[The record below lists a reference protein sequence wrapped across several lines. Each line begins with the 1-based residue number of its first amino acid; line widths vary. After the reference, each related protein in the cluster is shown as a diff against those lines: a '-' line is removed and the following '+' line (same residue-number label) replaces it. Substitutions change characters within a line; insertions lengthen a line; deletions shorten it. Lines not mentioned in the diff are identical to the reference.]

1 MQQLRKRFFGNT
13 MEEEV
18 IEIGS
23 PFAAKRVILLHG
35 LTGTAT
41 FIRPV
46 AEYLYRRLG
55 ESYSFIL
62 PTAQIIKVKQFNGEP
77 VHAWFDVKS
86 SDFRREADVGGI
98 FASSDRIASLIRKEI
113 SQGVSPKDIYLGG
126 FSQGGVIALTTALL
140 EPLAVG
146 GVFALSSYLPLEDQ
160 LTSQMTDASK
170 DVPIF
175 QAVSLKDE
183 FISQEMSYKASEY
196 LRKRGNAVL
205 VKRYDMKHEIR
216 NRELDDIINWMESLA
231 C

>member
-41 FIRPV
+41 VIRPV

-86 SDFRREADVGGI
+86 SDFRREVDVGGI

-113 SQGVSPKDIYLGG
+113 SQGVSPKGG

-140 EPLAVG
+140 EPFAVG

>member
-41 FIRPV
+41 VIRPV

-77 VHAWFDVKS
+77 VHAWFDVKT
-86 SDFRREADVGGI
+86 SDFRREVDVGGI

-140 EPLAVG
+140 EPFAVG

-183 FISQEMSYKASEY
+183 FISQEMSYNVNFQRFSTPYPEVA
-196 LRKRGNAVL
+196 
-205 VKRYDMKHEIR
+205 
-216 NRELDDIINWMESLA
+216 
-231 C
+231 

>member
-98 FASSDRIASLIRKEI
+98 FASSDRIASLIGKEI
-113 SQGVSPKDIYLGG
+113 SQGVNPEDIFLGG

-140 EPLAVG
+140 EPFAVA
-146 GVFALSSYLPLEDQ
+146 GVFALSSYLPLEEQ
-160 LTSQMTDASK
+160 LISQLTDASK

-175 QAVSLKDE
+175 QAESLKDE
-183 FISQEMSYKASEY
+183 FISQEMSDRASEF
-196 LRKRGNAVL
+196 LRARGNPVR
-205 VKRYDMKHEIR
+205 VQKYDMKHEIR
-216 NRELDDIINWMESLA
+216 NRELNDVINWMQSLV
-231 C
+231 

>member
-41 FIRPV
+41 VIRPV

-62 PTAQIIKVKQFNGEP
+62 PTAQIIKVKQFTGEP

-86 SDFRREADVGGI
+86 SDFRREVDVGGI

-140 EPLAVG
+140 EPFAVG
-146 GVFALSSYLPLEDQ
+146 GVFALSSY
-160 LTSQMTDASK
+160 
-170 DVPIF
+170 VNF
-175 QAVSLKDE
+175 QRFSTPYPEVA
-183 FISQEMSYKASEY
+183 
-196 LRKRGNAVL
+196 
-205 VKRYDMKHEIR
+205 
-216 NRELDDIINWMESLA
+216 
-231 C
+231 